1 MIFLFLAGL
10 ALMLMV
16 PVAASMPTKTV
27 AAVAAIV
34 PAVLV

>member
-16 PVAASMPTKTV
+16 PIAASMPTKTV
-27 AAVAAIV
+27 AAVATIV